1 MIYIWILEIP
11 EEDVC
16 KVEVGELGKIVELG
30 RENAKEVDEEADR
43 RNPPP
48 PTHFGF
54 LYRNSQ
60 INWPTLKDIG
70 LVHLAKYCLL
80 DKILIMI
87 Q

>member
-30 RENAKEVDEEADR
+30 REDAKEVDEEADR

-48 PTHFGF
+48 PTHLGF
-54 LYRNSQ
+54 LYHNTQ
-60 INWPTLKDIG
+60 INWPTLKDIDAPG
-70 LVHLAKYCLL
+70 KVLHKVDDASWIKF
-80 DKILIMI
+80 
-87 Q
+87 

>member
-30 RENAKEVDEEADR
+30 RENAKQVDEEADR

-48 PTHFGF
+48 PTHLGF
-54 LYRNSQ
+54 
-60 INWPTLKDIG
+60 
-70 LVHLAKYCLL
+70 
-80 DKILIMI
+80 
-87 Q
+87 